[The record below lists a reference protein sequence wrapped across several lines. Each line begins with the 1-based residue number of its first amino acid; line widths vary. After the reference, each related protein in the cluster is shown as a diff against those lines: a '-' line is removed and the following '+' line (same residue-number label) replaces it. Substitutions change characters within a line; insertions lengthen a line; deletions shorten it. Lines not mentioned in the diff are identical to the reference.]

1 MKVFWTPE
9 AEQDRA
15 AIWDYLVVRDP
26 SAALRID
33 ELFGEAV
40 AKLADFPKLGHVGT
54 VAGTRELTPH
64 RSYRIIYEIVDDT
77 VWILVVI
84 HTARQWPPLL
94 DRIAKNAKMVRLS
107 QRLATLQADQEYAA
121 EYARFVEGMAF
132 AGAGEVPSFPG
143 AIDALTKLCALL
155 PA

>member
-54 VAGTRELTPH
+54 TTRCGFWL
-64 RSYRIIYEIVDDT
+64 
-77 VWILVVI
+77 
-84 HTARQWPPLL
+84 
-94 DRIAKNAKMVRLS
+94 
-107 QRLATLQADQEYAA
+107 
-121 EYARFVEGMAF
+121 
-132 AGAGEVPSFPG
+132 
-143 AIDALTKLCALL
+143 
-155 PA
+155 